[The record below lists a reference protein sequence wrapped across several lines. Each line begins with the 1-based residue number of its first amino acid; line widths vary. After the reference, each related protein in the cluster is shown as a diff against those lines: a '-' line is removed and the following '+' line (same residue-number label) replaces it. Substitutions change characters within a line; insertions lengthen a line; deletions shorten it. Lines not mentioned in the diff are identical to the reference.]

1 MKAVEFIRQGLEGS
15 ARAALLM
22 IDDMKDAPLTFPTPK
37 GGNHP
42 LWVLGHIAVVE
53 GQVIQ
58 TIMLGRPN
66 PVAHW
71 NELFGMKSE
80 PTADASRYP
89 PLEEIREKFLEL
101 RADTMKTLDSLSDE
115 DLDQPSKGCPP
126 EMKEFLG
133 TYAPC
138 FLVLIFNTMTH
149 RGQVADAR
157 RAAGRKPLRM

>member
-1 MKAVEFIRQGLEGS
+1 M
-15 ARAALLM
+15 
-22 IDDMKDAPLTFPTPK
+22 
-37 GGNHP
+37 
-42 LWVLGHIAVVE
+42 AVVE

-58 TIMLGRPN
+58 TIMLGKPN

-101 RADTMKTLDSLSDE
+101 RAETMKTLDTLSDE